1 MTRRGACARFTNALF
16 CTLARG
22 DTVAARSRMAEYA
35 TLDYTFEGTREWVLV
50 EALVKACEEYDTQG
64 FADGCAEYDKIK
76 RFDPWTTRVLLTIK
90 RSIDSGAADDLPPPE
105 GDENVEG
112 AADDMDNLDLT

>member
-64 FADGCAEYDKIK
+64 FADGCAEYDKS
-76 RFDPWTTRVLLTIK
+76 RNSTRGRRACCSPSSDPSTQARPTTCRP
-90 RSIDSGAADDLPPPE
+90 RR
-105 GDENVEG
+105 
-112 AADDMDNLDLT
+112 